1 MILQLNGDDGKFA
14 DRWSLGTLE
23 GGTAK
28 HSAAQWKDPV
38 LLVKFPHH
46 VPFLTHGGWV
56 RLPSNRHTVG
66 LQQGNDARLLRSR
79 PGLLMTKLEKT
90 EKLPILLLE
99 RILLQPVP
107 WFLQPEQ
114 VHVSM
119 FVFFCS
125 VLQFSKTWLDS
136 KKTWM
141 CPFPAKVSMI
151 GPENSAPQGFNCF

>member
-1 MILQLNGDDGKFA
+1 
-14 DRWSLGTLE
+14 
-23 GGTAK
+23 
-28 HSAAQWKDPV
+28 V

-56 RLPSNRHTVG
+56 RLPSNRHTLG

-79 PGLLMTKLEKT
+79 PGLLMTKLEKA

-136 KKTWM
+136 KKTLG
-141 CPFPAKVSMI
+141 CVPFQKKA
-151 GPENSAPQGFNCF
+151 Q